1 MKILKVDKFFY
12 NFISKEFYNI
22 KILKVI
28 QLFLQNLFQ
37 KKFKMLVIEI

>member
-22 KILKVI
+22 KILKVN
-28 QLFLQNLFQ
+28 QFLLQDLFQ
-37 KKFKMLVIEI
+37 KKFTMLVIEI